1 MEGSEE
7 ANVLL
12 FQGKSTCKPLKG
24 SPHFSPSLVSMEM
37 RNNICVFSLKEPD
50 FNMIIYYVKKKKKEF
65 ALCFSNSQLKYLNTH
80 THTHNLM

>member
-12 FQGKSTCKPLKG
+12 FQGGRVEGPLAKPLKG

-37 RNNICVFSLKEPD
+37 RNNIFSLKEPD
-50 FNMIIYYVKKKKKEF
+50 FNMIIYYEKKKKR
-65 ALCFSNSQLKYLNTH
+65 NSHCVSVTVN
-80 THTHNLM
+80 